1 MKFVLVS
8 VRTAAS
14 RFASS
19 LPLIPGITTLVR
31 STWMPPGAPQ
41 RRAAPVL
48 HPPPQV
54 IPATNTSGI
63 FSNFFSKVFPRG
75 FTSKPP
81 TPDDWAF
88 KAFAGCLSRR
98 GYTVTDVTRLK

>member
-1 MKFVLVS
+1 MRK
-8 VRTAAS
+8 RAKAS
-14 RFASS
+14 PTS
-19 LPLIPGITTLVR
+19 IPPRG
-31 STWMPPGAPQ
+31 PEEEE
-41 RRAAPVL
+41 
-48 HPPPQV
+48 
-54 IPATNTSGI
+54 SG
-63 FSNFFSKVFPRG
+63 KVFPRG